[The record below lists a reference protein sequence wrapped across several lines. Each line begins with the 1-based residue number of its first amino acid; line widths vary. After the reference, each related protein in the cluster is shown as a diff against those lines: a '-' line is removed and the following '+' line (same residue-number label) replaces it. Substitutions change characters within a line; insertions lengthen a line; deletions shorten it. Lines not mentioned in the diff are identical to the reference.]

1 MKQMVGFLLCGW
13 VIWSGCAE
21 DPHAPPAKTEEK
33 PKSQPEA
40 KSVEHSSPDSS
51 VLTELQEMRNG
62 LRNGQPQVLWYKLPA
77 DFRDDAES
85 LVHEFADRVDEELWR
100 NAFASWQKVRQILA
114 EKSGYILAL
123 PEFEELSDD
132 EQQRLQ
138 TRLQQTAGLLE
149 TILESDLSSL
159 TKLRRISIGEFLK
172 TNGSELLSSSSK
184 SNEWI
189 FPTDADPQVLAED
202 EQTTRIGWF
211 RSGEETPTRVELW
224 VRHGRHWVSADWL
237 LVWEQIRL
245 ARQELKTTTEPL
257 GAVAERL
264 QSLQAADSVLTQL
277 VTAKNESEF
286 AEVWQRDVNDNVRTQ
301 IIGQLR
307 GWAGIETPIV
317 EAESATNPDS
327 KSDPET
333 GSSPITNAT
342 QADYVT
348 IEVRGKLDEQAEDV
362 LFLAFEAAIVGDADV
377 LALPGEKNWTSQVG
391 PVRDVEAFAK
401 RLRIGRIVEVDAENR
416 RIVLEWTDPT
426 SFRTPD

>member
-1 MKQMVGFLLCGW
+1 MKQMVWFLLCGW

-40 KSVEHSSPDSS
+40 KSVEHPSPDGS
-51 VLTELQEMRNG
+51 VLTELQEMRTG

-77 DFRDDAES
+77 DFRDDVES

-100 NAFASWQKVRQILA
+100 NAFASWRKVQQILA

-123 PEFEELSDD
+123 PEFEKLSDD
-132 EQQRLQ
+132 EQLRLQ
-138 TRLQQTAGLLE
+138 TRLQQIAGLLE

-172 TNGSELLSSSSK
+172 TNGSALLSSSSK
-184 SNEWI
+184 SNGWI
-189 FPTDADPQVLAED
+189 FPTDADPRVLAED

-211 RSGEETPTRVELW
+211 RSGAETPIRVELW

-237 LVWEQIRL
+237 LVWEQVRL
-245 ARQELKTTTEPL
+245 ARQELKTTSEPL
-257 GAVAERL
+257 GAVADRL
-264 QSLQAADSVLTQL
+264 QSLQAADNVLAQL

-286 AEVWQRDVNDNVRTQ
+286 AEVWRRDVNDNVRTQ
-301 IIGQLR
+301 IVGQLR

-317 EAESATNPDS
+317 EAESAMNPDTEAPS
-327 KSDPET
+327 ET
-333 GSSPITNAT
+333 GASPITNAT

-348 IEVRGKLDEQAEDV
+348 IEVQGKLDEQAEDV

-401 RLRIGRIVEVDAENR
+401 RLRIGRVVEVDAENR